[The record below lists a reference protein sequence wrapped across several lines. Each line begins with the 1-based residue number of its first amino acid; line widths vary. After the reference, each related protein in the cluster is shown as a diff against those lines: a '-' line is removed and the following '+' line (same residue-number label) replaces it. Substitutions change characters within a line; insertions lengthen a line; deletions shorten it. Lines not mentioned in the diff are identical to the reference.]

1 MSTRSPTPRRVA
13 PDVMR
18 TLALLGVI
26 VMNYHGF
33 LNARMLGDGFW
44 DRLFHPF
51 DGVLSTRFAA
61 TFVLMAGIGVALMAS
76 NALRAEDRIGLGSMR
91 SRLARRG
98 LLLYAAGLALNHAW
112 GGTILFY
119 YGAYLIIAAVIVGL
133 SDRALVV
140 LATGTIIA
148 TGGLNA
154 WLSSRPSDSER
165 IEWLDPREI
174 DTIADLIGRTFT
186 GYTHPV
192 LPWLAF
198 FIAGIVVGRHVERFQ
213 RHARSIALI
222 GGLLTAGTYLIHH
235 VVSDHVTDG
244 SGFEGFIGTEPFQR
258 GLGYSVTTIAIAI
271 TSFALV
277 CVFVERFATTRL
289 VRVLQR
295 AGQMTL
301 TAYLLHVVVYYVL
314 FRWWSIIDA
323 RGLAIALIVSTTLW
337 IAVVLGSSWWRHRIG
352 LGPAERLYRL
362 IGG

>member
-1 MSTRSPTPRRVA
+1 MSTPPPTPRRVA
-13 PDVMR
+13 PDVTR
-18 TLALLGVI
+18 TLAMLGVI
-26 VMNYHGF
+26 VINYHGF
-33 LNARMLGDGFW
+33 LNARTLGDGFG

-61 TFVLMAGIGVALMAS
+61 TFVLMAGAGVALMSDGARRS
-76 NALRAEDRIGLGSMR
+76 LDRDAFVVVR
-91 SRLARRG
+91 VRLARRG

-119 YGAYLIIAAVIVGL
+119 YGAYLIIAVVLVGL
-133 SDRALVV
+133 SDRTLVV

-148 TGGLNA
+148 AAGLNA
-154 WLSSRPSDSER
+154 WLTSRPSGSER
-165 IEWLDPREI
+165 IEWLDPYEI
-174 DTIADLIGRTFT
+174 ETIADLIGRTFT

-198 FIAGIVVGRHVERFQ
+198 FIAGIVVGRHVERFH

-235 VVSDHVTDG
+235 VVSDLVTDG
-244 SGFEGFIGTEPFQR
+244 SGFEGFIGTEPFRR
-258 GLGYSVTTIAIAI
+258 GLGYSVTTISIAI

-277 CVFVERFATTRL
+277 CVFVERFAPTRL

-314 FRWWSIIDA
+314 FGWWSIIDA
-323 RGLAIALIVSTTLW
+323 RGLTTALIVSTTLW
-337 IAVVLGSSWWRHRIG
+337 IAIVLGSSWWRHRVG
-352 LGPAERLYRL
+352 LGPAERLYRI